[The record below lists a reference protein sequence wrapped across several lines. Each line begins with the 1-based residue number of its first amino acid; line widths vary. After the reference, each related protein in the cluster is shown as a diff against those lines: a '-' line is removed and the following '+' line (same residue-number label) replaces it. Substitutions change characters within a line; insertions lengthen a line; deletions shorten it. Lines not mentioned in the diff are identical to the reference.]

1 MNVWDKAFLFLKKK
15 FKLIFIL
22 VFVLALFSGYFIG
35 RINSSRDRVISKLEV
50 SLKEGNLTSL
60 RKIVLLN
67 GKTVSRDEL
76 KPLMKYY
83 SENTQWIDD
92 IVSSLKN
99 GQDNSVFD
107 IQTSKRIFFNTY
119 KLELKTYNVKVN
131 SNFANGK
138 FTIDNIENGK
148 GINDGETVENIIP
161 GIYTINGFLES
172 DYGDIKTSKE
182 FILMKNE
189 EVQLNFDAIDVNIQ
203 SIFKDAD
210 VYINDEYTGK
220 TVEEI
225 GDIGP
230 FKNDGSSYVCI
241 EKDFPW
247 GTIKSNEEYIKDK
260 PVINLNI
267 DMKNDTLNSDLMMTS
282 DKFYR
287 SVFNALNNEK
297 KDYIINARNDVK
309 SKIYSILEER
319 YFLLKNKYIIDSI
332 NIMEDKSEYIYNEGE
347 YNANILV
354 QVDYSVEKSLFN
366 LDKNKNSKKFFTK
379 LVYDEESD
387 EWVVTEVENFGL

>member
-1 MNVWDKAFLFLKKK
+1 MWDEVFLFFKKK

-22 VFVLALFSGYFIG
+22 VFILALFLGYFIG
-35 RINSSRDRVISKLEV
+35 RINSSRDRVISNLEV
-50 SLKEGNLTSL
+50 SLKEGDLTSL

-99 GQDNSVFD
+99 GQDTSVFSID
-107 IQTSKRIFFNTY
+107 TSKRIFFNTY
-119 KLELKTYNVKVN
+119 KLELKTYNVKIN
-131 SNFANGK
+131 SNFTKGK
-138 FTIDNIENGK
+138 FTIENVENGK
-148 GINDGETVENIIP
+148 GINEGETVENIIP
-161 GIYTINGFLES
+161 GTYTINGTLES

-182 FILMKNE
+182 FVLMKNE
-189 EVQLNFDAIDVNIQ
+189 EVQLNFNAIDVSLQ
-203 SIFKDAD
+203 SIFSDAD
-210 VYINDEYTGK
+210 VYINNEYTGK
-220 TVEEI
+220 SVEEI

-230 FKNDGSSYVCI
+230 FKNDGSSYVYI

-247 GTIKSNEEYIKDK
+247 GTIKSDEEYIKDK

-267 DMKNDTLNSDLMMTS
+267 NMKNDTLNSDLMMVS
-282 DKFYR
+282 DQFYR

-297 KDYIINARNDVK
+297 KDYITNARDDVK

-319 YFLLKNKYIIDSI
+319 YFLLKNKYIIDNI

-366 LDKNKNSKKFFTK
+366 FDKNENSKKFFTK
-379 LVYDEESD
+379 LVYDEKSQD
-387 EWVVTEVENFGL
+387 WIVTEVENFGL

>member
-1 MNVWDKAFLFLKKK
+1 MFFRRR
-15 FKLIFIL
+15 FKIIIIL
-22 VFVLALFSGYFIG
+22 VFVLALSLGYFIG
-35 RINSSRDRVISKLEV
+35 RVNSSRDRIISKLEV
-50 SLKEGNLTSL
+50 SLKEGDLTSL
-60 RKIVLLN
+60 RRIVLLN

-92 IVSSLKN
+92 VVSSLKS
-99 GQDNSVFD
+99 GEDTAVFNMS
-107 IQTSKRIFFNTY
+107 INKRIFFNTY
-119 KLELKTYNVKVN
+119 KLELKTYNLKVN
-131 SNFANGK
+131 SNFSNGE

-148 GINDGETVENIIP
+148 AIGEGESIENIIP
-161 GIYTINGFLES
+161 GIYTINGLLES
-172 DYGDIKTSKE
+172 DYGNIQTSKE
-182 FILMKNE
+182 FVLMKNE
-189 EVQLNFDAIDVNIQ
+189 EVQLNFDAIDVNIH

-225 GDIGP
+225 GEIGP
-230 FKNDGSSYVCI
+230 FKNDGSSYVHI

-247 GTIKSNEEYIKDK
+247 GTIKSNDEYIKDK

-267 DMKNDTLNSDLMMTS
+267 DMKNDTLNSDLIIAS
-282 DKFYR
+282 DEFYR
-287 SVFNALNNEK
+287 SVFTALNNERK
-297 KDYIINARNDVK
+297 EDIINAKEDVK

-332 NIMEDKSEYIYNEGE
+332 NIMEDKSEYVYINGE
-347 YNANILV
+347 YSANILV
-354 QVDYSVEKSLFN
+354 EINYSTEKSLFSI
-366 LDKNKNSKKFFTK
+366 DKNRNSKKFFTK

-387 EWVVTEVENFGL
+387 EWIVTEVENFSL

>member
-247 GTIKSNEEYIKDK
+247 GTIKSTEEYIKDK

>member
-1 MNVWDKAFLFLKKK
+1 MWDKVFLFFRRK

-50 SLKEGNLTSL
+50 SLKEGDLTSL

-83 SENTQWIDD
+83 GENTQWIDD

-99 GQDNSVFD
+99 GQDNSVFN

-161 GIYTINGFLES
+161 GIYTINGFLQS

-182 FILMKNE
+182 FVLMKNE

-247 GTIKSNEEYIKDK
+247 GTIKSTEEYIKDK

-267 DMKNDTLNSDLMMTS
+267 DMKNDTLNSDLMIAS
-282 DKFYR
+282 NQFYR
-287 SVFNALNNEK
+287 SVFDALNNEK
-297 KDYIINARNDVK
+297 KDYIINARDDVK

-319 YFLLKNKYIIDSI
+319 YFLLKNEYIIDSI
-332 NIMEDKSEYIYNEGE
+332 NIVEDKSEYIYNEGE

-387 EWVVTEVENFGL
+387 EWIVTEVENFGL